1 MVIWKYI
8 TNHVARKVYIMIT
21 STVEE
26 NKKIKVV
33 TIDDINKKL
42 ENPALFIEEC
52 EEKYTRRVARAAA
65 GIKENISKKPII
77 LLSGPSGSGKTT
89 SANLIADALRRE
101 NINTI
106 VISMDDYFVPGEIAP
121 GPDGKVDYERPDRV
135 DIPLLKRDMDILADC
150 GEITLPRFSFSDN
163 TRSWGETIK
172 RDKDT
177 AIIIEGIHALN
188 PELTGGHHD
197 YATFVYV
204 SVRTRIADSTGQLLH
219 PSKIRLLR
227 RLSRDKLFRG
237 RDYKHTV
244 LNFPSVQK
252 GESLYIAPYKHRADY
267 DIDTFFAYEICAYK
281 KVLPS
286 ICTNFEK
293 YEKRADMYS
302 VLPHFLNL
310 ANEIETGLIPSRS
323 IVREFIGQ

>member
-1 MVIWKYI
+1 
-8 TNHVARKVYIMIT
+8 MIT
-21 STVEE
+21 DTVD
-26 NKKIKVV
+26 NPKKIKVV
-33 TIDDINKKL
+33 TIEDINRRT
-42 ENPALFIEEC
+42 ENPSLFVEEC
-52 EEKYTRRVARAAA
+52 EEKYRRRIARATA
-65 GIKENISKKPII
+65 GIKENLNQKPII

-89 SANLIADALRRE
+89 SANLIAASLKKDG
-101 NINTI
+101 INTI
-106 VISMDDYFVPGEIAP
+106 VISMDDYFVPGVIPP

-135 DIPLLKRDMDILADC
+135 DIPLLKRDMKTLAAG
-150 GEITLPRFSFSDN
+150 GEITLPVFSFSDN
-163 TRSWGETIK
+163 SRSWGETIK

-177 AIIIEGIHALN
+177 AVIIEGIHALN
-188 PELTGGHHD
+188 PELTGTHHD

-237 RDYKHTV
+237 RDYKNTI
-244 LNFPSVQK
+244 LNFPSVQR
-252 GESLYIAPYKHRADY
+252 GESLYIMPYKSRADY

-286 ICTNFEK
+286 LYANFEK

-302 VLPHFLNL
+302 ILPHFLNL
-310 ANEIETGLIPSRS
+310 SEEMDTGIIPDDS